1 MSKKENKKLLKGKIT
16 FGIGDA
22 NPVKLISNSING
34 KGKLRGS
41 KKEKRELKGACNHY
55 VFTRKG
61 KMKPTIEPE
70 GKGKCRCYICGD
82 IVPMD
87 LLQEGEIVKE
97 TKRFYDRASQA
108 VFMAQSLG
116 ANKNTVAQ
124 LTDTKILVKKFP
136 KTYTNL
142 RKVAE
147 KQDRAK
153 KNSKN
158 KNRRGYGGSSN
169 LGQWNISR

>member
-70 GKGKCRCYICGD
+70 GKGKCRC
-82 IVPMD
+82 
-87 LLQEGEIVKE
+87 
-97 TKRFYDRASQA
+97 
-108 VFMAQSLG
+108 
-116 ANKNTVAQ
+116 
-124 LTDTKILVKKFP
+124 
-136 KTYTNL
+136 
-142 RKVAE
+142 
-147 KQDRAK
+147 
-153 KNSKN
+153 
-158 KNRRGYGGSSN
+158 
-169 LGQWNISR
+169 

>member
-1 MSKKENKKLLKGKIT
+1 
-16 FGIGDA
+16 
-22 NPVKLISNSING
+22 
-34 KGKLRGS
+34 
-41 KKEKRELKGACNHY
+41 
-55 VFTRKG
+55 
-61 KMKPTIEPE
+61 MKPTIEPE

-82 IVPMD
+82 LVPMD

-153 KNSKN
+153 KNRKN